1 MDKQSQVG
9 ELLEKGQS
17 TTTKAVTDVTNSLKS
32 QVVGNQKASDSP
44 AAPRISLGDG
54 PAPVE
59 DPQVSA
65 QRTKAVVSDFY
76 APSSEVVQA
85 PAQTSQGT
93 DEQKLTK
100 VRQELLTEQ
109 EKHKALHDKVYYNPL
124 FAYEQ
129 RKGQQQEERPAETAQ
144 RQQMEDLQK
153 ETEQKAKTDSDIA
166 TQRAQ
171 HHIEIR
177 ASAG

>member
-1 MDKQSQVG
+1 MDKVSPIG

-17 TTTKAVTDVTNSLKS
+17 NLTQTVTDVTNSVKS
-32 QVVGNQKASDSP
+32 QVIGDQKDPLSQ
-44 AAPRISLGDG
+44 APRISLGDG
-54 PAPVE
+54 PVPVE
-59 DPQVSA
+59 DPQISA

-76 APSSEVVQA
+76 APSSETVQA
-85 PAQTSQGT
+85 PPQTNEGT

-109 EKHKALHDKVYYNPL
+109 EKHQALHEEVYYNPL

-129 RKGQQQEERPAETAQ
+129 RKGQQEERPAETAQ

-153 ETEQKAKTDSDIA
+153 KHEQKAKTDADIA

-171 HHIEIR
+171 HHVEIR